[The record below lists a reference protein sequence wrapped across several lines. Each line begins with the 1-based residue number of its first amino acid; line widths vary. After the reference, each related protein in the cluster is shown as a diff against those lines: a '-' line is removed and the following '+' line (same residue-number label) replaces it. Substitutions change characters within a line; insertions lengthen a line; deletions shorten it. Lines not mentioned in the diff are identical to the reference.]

1 MNLKILLRKI
11 YTILRQDGADALVA
25 KVKEHANKLDVLNF
39 YSYIVNNKIIEL
51 KEEDVKD
58 NPLDRNKAIINW
70 IVPEMGIGSGGHIN
84 IFRFVSYLQ
93 RKGHYN
99 RIYVFNSSRFTNSD
113 QLKKFLMEHYPTL
126 DSTVE
131 VFCNTDDVKF
141 AHATL
146 ATSWHTAY
154 FLKNFNNTL
163 HKFYFVQ
170 DFEPFFY
177 PHGSEYSFAE
187 DTYKFGFTGITAGS
201 WLKEKLWEEYQ
212 MKCYDFSFSYDKYL
226 YKPIEKRDNVKRILF
241 YARPVT
247 PRRSFEIGL
256 LALNELHKRMPEV
269 GVIFAGWDVSNY
281 EIPFPH
287 LNAGSVSLD
296 GLPDLYSQCDICL
309 ALSNT
314 NLSLLPLEVM
324 ACKSVIMS
332 NDDDHIRWLL
342 NEENSILA
350 HLDPNDIADKLYY
363 YLNHEE
369 ELEEIKKNGYECSI
383 NTSWDVEGEKVEKY
397 ILKEIINDNE

>member
-1 MNLKILLRKI
+1 MGLKILAKKVYHI
-11 YTILRQDGADALVA
+11 IKQDGPDALVA
-25 KVKEHANKLDVLNF
+25 KVKTHAQKLDVIGF
-39 YSYIVNNKIIEL
+39 YKYIMEDTPIELDEKAVQQYPLKNNKL
-51 KEEDVKD
+51 
-58 NPLDRNKAIINW
+58 IINW

-93 RKGHYN
+93 RNGHIN
-99 RIYVFNSSRFTNSD
+99 RIYVFNSPRFTTNE
-113 QLKKFLMEHYPTL
+113 QIKTFLMTHYPIL

-131 VFCNTDDVKF
+131 VYCNTEQIQF

-154 FLKNFNNTL
+154 FLKRFNNTL

-177 PHGSEYSFAE
+177 PHGAEYSFSE
-187 DTYKFGFTGITAGS
+187 RTYTFGFTGITAGS
-201 WLKEKLWEEYQ
+201 WLKYKLEEEYK
-212 MKCYDFSFSYDKYL
+212 MKCYDFGFSYDKHL
-226 YKPIEKRDNVKRILF
+226 YKPISKRDEVKRILF

-256 LALNELHKRMPEV
+256 LAINALYQQMPDL
-269 GVIFAGWDVSNY
+269 GIIFAGWDTSNY
-281 EIPFPH
+281 DIPFPY
-287 LNAGSVSLD
+287 LNAGSVALNA
-296 GLPDLYSQCDICL
+296 LPDLYAQCDICI

-332 NDDDHIRWLL
+332 NNDDHVKWLL
-342 NEENSILA
+342 NEDNSILTS
-350 HLDPNDIADKLYY
+350 LDPIDIANKLYY
-363 YLNHEE
+363 YLNNEKALNKIRE
-369 ELEEIKKNGYECSI
+369 NGY
-383 NTSWDVEGEKVEKY
+383 NTAIQTDWKDEGKKVESI
-397 ILKEIINDNE
+397 ILKELHNE